1 MFLEYLI
8 EEIEF
13 SKLGKVFLR
22 MEIKGN
28 IYLNI

>member
-1 MFLEYLI
+1 MLSEHLI

-13 SKLGKVFLR
+13 SKLGKAFLR

-28 IYLNI
+28 TYLNI